1 MKKILEK
8 KHLINGDIRVYDCEL
23 IYNNQSFG
31 ILKYVLE
38 KQYNVSGLILPQS
51 SIAYAFY
58 WINRPYTLYRWYH
71 DGKNIG
77 NYFNIADQIVLN
89 DSEFEWRD
97 LAVDILYLTDNLPK
111 VLDEDELP
119 SETPD
124 HLLEY
129 IYSAKSQIIEKYQN
143 IITETDQLLKQ
154 YSNFLVPDK
163 N

>member
-8 KHLINGDIRVYDCEL
+8 KHLLNGDTRVYDCEL
-23 IYNNQSFG
+23 IYKNHKLG

-38 KQYNVSGLILPQS
+38 KQYDVSGLILP
-51 SIAYAFY
+51 IASVTYAFY
-58 WINRPYTLYRWYH
+58 WIDRPYTLYRWYYR
-71 DGKNIG
+71 GKNIG

-97 LAVDILYLTDNLPK
+97 LTVDILYLPDNLPK

-119 SETPD
+119 SEISS

-129 IYSAKSQIIEKYQN
+129 INTAKKDVIEKFQG
-143 IITETDQLLKQ
+143 IMAETDQLLRQ
-154 YSNFLVPDK
+154 YGNFP
-163 N
+163 

>member
-8 KHLINGDIRVYDCEL
+8 KYLLNGDIRVYDCEL
-23 IYNNQSFG
+23 IYKNHKLG

-38 KQYNVSGLILPQS
+38 KQYNVAGLILPGAS
-51 SIAYAFY
+51 VTYAFY
-58 WINRPYTLYRWYH
+58 WIDRPYTLYRWYYKE
-71 DGKNIG
+71 KNIG

-97 LAVDILYLTDNLPK
+97 LTVDILYLPDNLPK

-119 SETPD
+119 SDIPN

-129 IYSAKSQIIEKYQN
+129 IDLAKKHVIENYQGIIA
-143 IITETDQLLKQ
+143 ETDQLLRL
-154 YSNFLVPDK
+154 YINFP
-163 N
+163 